1 MPKLTEKLRYRPTNG
16 NLLVPGLGFDSLYDL
31 EYSPYD
37 KDGKS
42 DEKDHAEPIHRPME
56 RLYE

>member
-1 MPKLTEKLRYRPTNG
+1 MHYFVRVVNLYRT
-16 NLLVPGLGFDSLYDL
+16 LLVPGLGFDSLYDL

-37 KDGKS
+37 KDGKR